1 MWVHGSKS
9 QAHLNINNAL
19 SESIMFLLL
28 YANAGKL
35 CVVCET
41 GRWYSSSLWPCHAVT
56 VSGVESPS
64 ILLPWACLWV
74 EAVPARHQIKP
85 PPHLLYFTVFFFV
98 MYLLSICLPLSF
110 PSLPPSPCLCAFLPV
125 FLRLLQRAWCL
136 HLWRRECLFTKMSPH
151 LMQTHL
157 HNNNPIW
164 SISDSVF
171 DASNEAIMPDKML
184 SALVYQI
191 KRHMGSHSLIF
202 FQLKI
207 NLSTSQIVQNQFLC
221 ISRCLCK
228 HELPFFPLHLSDG
241 SFLAARHSVR
251 KRHQMTPDYQ

>member
-85 PPHLLYFTVFFFV
+85 PPHLLYFTVVFFCHVFTFH
-98 MYLLSICLPLSF
+98 LSPPFLPLS
-110 PSLPPSPCLCAFLPV
+110 PSLSLPVCLSPCLPQTVAEGLMLASVAAWV
-125 FLRLLQRAWCL
+125 FVYKD
-136 HLWRRECLFTKMSPH
+136 ESP
-151 LMQTHL
+151 
-157 HNNNPIW
+157 PDA
-164 SISDSVF
+164 DSF
-171 DASNEAIMPDKML
+171 A
-184 SALVYQI
+184 Q
-191 KRHMGSHSLIF
+191 
-202 FQLKI
+202 
-207 NLSTSQIVQNQFLC
+207 
-221 ISRCLCK
+221 
-228 HELPFFPLHLSDG
+228 
-241 SFLAARHSVR
+241 
-251 KRHQMTPDYQ
+251 

>member
-9 QAHLNINNAL
+9 QAHLSINNAL

-85 PPHLLYFTVFFFV
+85 PPHLLYFTVFFLSCIYFPFV
-98 MYLLSICLPLSF
+98 SPFPSPLSLPLPACVPF
-110 PSLPPSPCLCAFLPV
+110 SLSSSDCCRGPDACICGGVSVC
-125 FLRLLQRAWCL
+125 LQRWVPTWCRL
-136 HLWRRECLFTKMSPH
+136 ICTIIILFDPYLIACSMPAMKPSCQIRCYQRWFTKLKGTWDH
-151 LMQTHL
+151 IL
-157 HNNNPIW
+157 W
-164 SISDSVF
+164 
-171 DASNEAIMPDKML
+171 
-184 SALVYQI
+184 
-191 KRHMGSHSLIF
+191 F
-202 FQLKI
+202 FF
-207 NLSTSQIVQNQFLC
+207 SW
-221 ISRCLCK
+221 R
-228 HELPFFPLHLSDG
+228 
-241 SFLAARHSVR
+241 
-251 KRHQMTPDYQ
+251 